1 MMQTIYYNF
10 DRKYLCDAS
19 GTAIPDLPE
28 IAFAEKPTWRIIPVN
43 DAGNIIIPNGI
54 NAFRAAV
61 AFDFSSASGV
71 AIRALND
78 SISGSSS
85 GIDIQ
90 LNANTAEFLTAVDGQ
105 ETRTA
110 YFELA
115 GFDSNA
121 NRVFYLSFRCLARMI
136 LDVDSNSPEELDSDS
151 LDRVTAAAL
160 LAEKADLTTVTALTS
175 RVSALESAVG
185 TFESQAEAII
195 GEGSNT

>member
-1 MMQTIYYNF
+1 MQTIYYNF

-19 GTAIPDLPE
+19 GAAISDLPE

-43 DAGNIIIPNGI
+43 EAGNIAIPGGI
-54 NAFRAAV
+54 NSFRAAI
-61 AFDFSSASGV
+61 AFDFNSATGV
-71 AIRALND
+71 ALRTLSDNIEC
-78 SISGSSS
+78 SSS
-85 GIDIQ
+85 GIDIR
-90 LNANTAEFLTAVDGQ
+90 LNANTAEFLSAVDGQ

-121 NRVFYLSFRCLARMI
+121 TRTFYISFRCLARMI
-136 LDVDSNSPEELDSDS
+136 LDVDNNTPEDLESDS

-160 LAEKADLTTVTALTS
+160 LAVKADAADVTALTS

-185 TFESQAEAII
+185 DFETLAESII
-195 GEGSNT
+195 GEGGQE